1 MNPAFNTQL
10 LKITKPNNPLH
21 IMNPEIPFKAPTG
34 FLSMDYRT
42 RLREASREIIERRIT
57 SDDELRIIA
66 DKYNLPLSIVKT
78 LSTFHFHDYSE
89 VQVCMGLPCILKG
102 AREASGKLEKR
113 GIKYSIT
120 YCLGYCDKG
129 PVVRMGDKYYTFV
142 NGDFKEVEE
151 SRSDY
156 VQSNYET
163 LNKYIA
169 RGGYGYFEKFLNEGN
184 KFLILEL
191 LVRVGLLGGGA
202 LTRLKALASNADKPK
217 YLIVNG
223 HEGEPG
229 GFKDRLIMERNTHQL
244 LEGALL
250 LSLALNVNEVIMAVN
265 ERFRNTKAM
274 IEKALDELRTF
285 LTNRGLLSKLPP
297 VTVSLVGSPYIVGE
311 ETALINS
318 IEGSR
323 GEPRLRPPDPTEAGL
338 FGKPTAVINVE
349 ATAAVPILLSNY
361 YEGRE
366 ITIEKYFCITGD
378 VDRPGLYR
386 ERLTIGLNELLV
398 KAGTKEGNI
407 KAAFVGG
414 VSSGLVHSSRI
425 KVRLTPEETRK
436 LGVFLGPGVIIAL
449 SNNRCI
455 ADVMLE
461 VERFFAHESCG
472 RCEPCRLGTRE
483 LVEVL
488 ERISNGKASE
498 EDLKWAESVARTMM
512 ETSLCGLGMSAG
524 KVFLDALNQFRDE
537 FEEHIKG
544 VCRAGV
550 HFR

>member
-1 MNPAFNTQL
+1 
-10 LKITKPNNPLH
+10 
-21 IMNPEIPFKAPTG
+21 
-34 FLSMDYRT
+34 MDYRA
-42 RLREASREIIERRIT
+42 RLRETSKEIIERRIT
-57 SDDELRIIA
+57 SDDELRKIA
-66 DKYNLPLSIVKT
+66 EKHNLPLSTVKM
-78 LSTFHFHDYSE
+78 LSTFYFHDYSE

-102 AREASGKLEKR
+102 AREVTRELERR
-113 GIKYSIT
+113 GIKYSVT

-129 PVVRMGDKYYTFV
+129 PVVRMGDRYYTFV
-142 NGDFKEVEE
+142 NGDFKEVGE

-156 VQSNYET
+156 VQSQYEP
-163 LNKYIA
+163 LDKYIA
-169 RGGYGYFEKFLNEGN
+169 RSGYRYFEKFLNEGN

-191 LVRVGLLGGGA
+191 LVKVGLLGGGA
-202 LTRLKALASNADKPK
+202 LTRLKALASNADRPK

-250 LSLALNVNEVIMAVN
+250 LSLALNVDEVIIAVN
-265 ERFRNTKAM
+265 ERFRNAKAV
-274 IEKALDELRTF
+274 IERALDELRTF
-285 LTNRGLLSKLPP
+285 LTNRDLLSKLPP
-297 VTVSLVGSPYIVGE
+297 ITVSLIGSPYIVGE

-318 IEGSR
+318 IEGGR

-349 ATAAVPILLSNY
+349 VAAAIPILLSNY
-361 YEGRE
+361 YEGKE
-366 ITIEKYFCITGD
+366 ITIEKYFCVTGD

-386 ERLTIGLNELLV
+386 EKLTIGLNELLV
-398 KAGTKEGNI
+398 KASAKEENV
-407 KAAFVGG
+407 KAVFVGG
-414 VSSGLVHSSRI
+414 VSSGLIHSSRI
-425 KVRLTPEETRK
+425 KVRLTPEEARK

-449 SNNRCI
+449 SNSRCI
-455 ADVMLE
+455 VDVMLE

-483 LVEVL
+483 LVSIL
-488 ERISNGKASE
+488 ERISNGKANE
-498 EDLKWAESVARTMM
+498 EDLKWAESVAKTMM
-512 ETSLCGLGMSAG
+512 DTSLCGLGMSAG
-524 KVFLDALNQFRDE
+524 KVLLDALSQFRDE
-537 FEEHIKG
+537 FEEHVKG